1 MLGVTPLDFGHQSCV
16 DALKEN
22 LEQYGWE
29 VLSSWAMGDTL
40 ETLARAR
47 EAAVNLVVSSVGLRA
62 AQVLQEKFGT
72 PYVVGAPVAGY
83 ANVIS
88 KVLEHTLEIGRRD
101 ELPTTENASQDLR
114 GKCCE
119 SVDMSKHFRDETIID
134 AERKELNA
142 SRISAKIPYL
152 HHLSTSKPEITLIG
166 EPVLMGSL
174 AAAIERLMVVPY
186 RCFVRSKNQKACYL
200 EKTSLY
206 RERKP
211 WKSTERRED
220 HCCRSAV

>member
-1 MLGVTPLDFGHQSCV
+1 MLGVTPLDFGPQPCV

-40 ETLARAR
+40 ETLASAG

-101 ELPTTENASQDLR
+101 ELPITENASRDLR

-119 SVDMSKHFRDETIID
+119 SAAMSKHFRDETIID

-142 SRISAKIPYL
+142 SRIDWRTSPYGFSGSSDRSVL
-152 HHLSTSKPEITLIG
+152 WSFRTGALSDQRIRR
-166 EPVLMGSL
+166 PVIWKRPIHTGRGSDG
-174 AAAIERLMVVPY
+174 R
-186 RCFVRSKNQKACYL
+186 
-200 EKTSLY
+200 
-206 RERKP
+206 
-211 WKSTERRED
+211 STERCED